1 MRRWFGGSCAKLLNG
16 LPSGRWLLTTFADPV
31 RGFAIQQCDRSLW
44 NQIIGSESFRICIHR
59 LTMGRPRQFSREEVL
74 EKAIS
79 VFWAKGFSETTLQD
93 LEAVTGVNKS
103 GLYSEFKNKEEISLS
118 LQHYL
123 QTRGG
128 DDILSVYLLGWSN
141 IQRFLEIGQTCY
153 TGRREA
159 VSPSIQ
165 CAMFPCSRSRA
176 GRSLLKI
183 TLLSVSFLL
192 RISGLSPGRPNAAE
206 LADMVLTFFSGLCI
220 EENLRPRDAEV
231 TTKVQRFLKLLKRS
245 A

>member
-1 MRRWFGGSCAKLLNG
+1 
-16 LPSGRWLLTTFADPV
+16 
-31 RGFAIQQCDRSLW
+31 
-44 NQIIGSESFRICIHR
+44 
-59 LTMGRPRQFSREEVL
+59 MGRPRQFSREEVL

-103 GLYSEFKNKEEISLS
+103 GLYSEFKNKEDIFFAS

-128 DDILSVYLLGWSN
+128 DDILSVHPLGWNN
-141 IQRFLEIGQTCY
+141 IQRFLEIGQRVTRV
-153 TGRREA
+153 GEA
-159 VSPSIQ
+159 VSPSIR

-192 RISGLSPGRPNAAE
+192 RISGLSPGRRMRPNWRTWSLPSSLGFA
-206 LADMVLTFFSGLCI
+206 
-220 EENLRPRDAEV
+220 
-231 TTKVQRFLKLLKRS
+231 
-245 A
+245 